1 MAVVL
6 FCAMSSRIKPIL
18 NINDLQDDLH
28 NQLNNIVHSEAP
40 VALLK
45 VMKRDKELV
54 SSLINGNY
62 GLFWLCSHSPS
73 N

>member
-1 MAVVL
+1 MVVVL
-6 FCAMSSRIKPIL
+6 SYAMPSLKKPIL
-18 NINDLQDDLH
+18 NTNDMQHDLH
-28 NQLNNIVHSEAP
+28 NQLNSIVHSEAP

-62 GLFWLCSHSPS
+62 GLFWLCSRI
-73 N
+73 